1 MELQRYVTVLQRWSW
16 LIVLIVVL
24 TAVASAGDA
33 IVAPGSYKATTQLL
47 VNPISPPSA
56 TTDTYYYPP
65 YYQEQAAQFI
75 LDDFAKVIEG
85 TTFAGEIITSLKQSP
100 QADVRAAANKMTTI
114 DDALKLSKQLTVN
127 RVNRLLQVDVTASS
141 RDLALAIAASAGQL
155 IAQQGPT
162 FFDALTKASGAQ
174 GQATPAVTVGISDQ
188 PHITQKPSRLRS
200 LLFWLL
206 RTLVGL
212 VAAAAIVLVL
222 HYFDDHLYDEV
233 DVRSFLD
240 LPTLGSVV
248 APPLAVS
255 RMALQRGEAAPRTAV
270 GARG

>member
-1 MELQRYVTVLQRWSW
+1 MELERYAMVLQRWSW
-16 LIVLIVVL
+16 LIALIVVL

-33 IVAPGSYKATTQLL
+33 LVAPGSYKATTQVL
-47 VNPISPPSA
+47 VNPISPSA
-56 TTDTYYYPP
+56 GSGDTYYYVP

-75 LDDFAKVIEG
+75 LDDYAGVIGG
-85 TTFAGEIITSLKQSP
+85 TTFAEEMIALLKQSP

-114 DDALKLSKQLTVN
+114 DDAQKLSKQLKVN
-127 RVNRLLQVDVTASS
+127 RVNRLLQVDVTADS
-141 RDLALAIAASAGQL
+141 RDMALAIAGAADQ
-155 IAQQGPT
+155 IIVQQGPT
-162 FFDALTKASGAQ
+162 FFDALTKANA
-174 GQATPAVTVGISDQ
+174 GQAKAASIATVGVSDQ
-188 PHITQKPSRLRS
+188 PHIVQKPSRLRS

-206 RTLVGL
+206 RALVGL
-212 VAAAAIVLVL
+212 VAAVAIVFVL

-240 LPTLGSVV
+240 LPMLGSVI

-255 RMALQRGEAAPRTAV
+255 RMALQRGEAAARTAV